1 MLGRNWTYQRRLCQ
15 RVTCAALLVCLLT
28 VTGSA
33 ESRDFAE
40 RISPRLR
47 QITTGS
53 QTMIPVVAFMESSPI
68 RYHKSVSPLLKVARS
83 RSGHAQ
89 LLSQLSK
96 SSSTADFCEFLN
108 ELVRTNEVKD
118 VRSFW
123 IADVVAFSVLPE
135 AIPEIAAFPGLHY
148 LVEDQPLEL
157 VAPVSMLASE
167 SGYAGSSNSMTVTGV
182 RDLWQ
187 RGYTGRGRL
196 VCSFDTG
203 VEGDH
208 PALAASWL
216 GNNGGTSAQS
226 WFDPFGT
233 TSPVDTRGHG
243 THTMGIMLG
252 RDGADTIGV
261 AFNADWISASVIDR
275 GQSLS
280 KTISDIIGAFQWA
293 ADPDGNPNTVDDVPD
308 VVCNSWGIPKGL
320 LAPCDETFWQAID
333 NLEALGVVCV
343 FACGNEGPNPQ
354 TIRTPADRASTPLN
368 AFSIGAVDQNQIDLP
383 IAEFSSRGPANCD
396 EDQIKPELVAPGV
409 SIRSSYKDGGYKV
422 MSGTSMAAP
431 FVAGCIALMR
441 EYNPDA
447 TVNEIKNALVMSARD
462 LGPVGEDNDYGY
474 GFIDVAE
481 AVEYLPTPQ
490 KPNLSIESIQIAG
503 GTSGIM
509 PPGNTTQ
516 LELVVRNRF
525 APVIDLTAIM
535 RPLNPY
541 ASVLLDTAFFGAAA
555 AGESLNNEGAPFLV
569 KLDHATPYG
578 IPIGFAIDFYT
589 PQHGFVNTSELTVFA
604 GESVA
609 ASQINLE
616 TSKLSYQVSNFGISR
631 SLYSFERSERVL
643 SLLSLII
650 ADESGTVYDG
660 LPGNLDFAAI
670 SNEDAGGEIT
680 SKYSTYDGRF
690 RIEQRTSVHDE
701 TGDDDFVVL
710 NYEISQPSGELAQN
724 LQLGLAADAD
734 FTAGES
740 LLLDGGDFIFKSS
753 VDGGYVGIRFLSSGT
768 VMGTEVSGL
777 QLKDGDL
784 TEFDKY
790 ELMLAGSGTITG
802 EIGDAAL
809 VADLGERSITPETPL
824 QFAAVLALGN
834 SRDSVIAALSRGE
847 RYNDQVTSVADNGT
861 NLPTSFRLEQNYPNP
876 FNSETII
883 EFTLP
888 RSGSYDFDIYNV
900 MGQRILH
907 KRVENA
913 TAGRQI
919 IGWNGADEAGR
930 PVATGVY
937 FYRITFSGNS
947 QTRKMVLLK

>member
-1 MLGRNWTYQRRLCQ
+1 M
-15 RVTCAALLVCLLT
+15 
-28 VTGSA
+28 
-33 ESRDFAE
+33 
-40 RISPRLR
+40 
-47 QITTGS
+47 
-53 QTMIPVVAFMESSPI
+53 PVVAFMESSPL
-68 RYHKSVSPLLKVARS
+68 RYHKSASPLLKKARS

-89 LLSQLSK
+89 LLSELSN
-96 SSSTADFCEFLN
+96 SSSTVDFREFLTD
-108 ELVRTNEVKD
+108 LVKTNEVKD
-118 VRSFW
+118 IKTFW
-123 IADVVAFSVLPE
+123 IADVVSFSVLPE

-157 VAPVSMLASE
+157 VEPVSMQASE
-167 SGYAGSSNSMTVTGV
+167 SGYVGSSNSMTLAGV

-208 PALAASWL
+208 PALATSWL

-233 TSPVDTRGHG
+233 TSPVDSRGHG
-243 THTMGIMLG
+243 THTMGIMVG
-252 RDGADTIGV
+252 RAGADTIGV

-320 LAPCDETFWQAID
+320 LAPCDETFWEAID
-333 NLEALGVVCV
+333 NLEALGVVCI
-343 FACGNEGPNPQ
+343 FACGNEGPNPE

-368 AFSIGAVDQNQIDLP
+368 AFSIGAVDQTQVDLP

-396 EDQIKPELVAPGV
+396 KDAIKPELVAPGV
-409 SIRSSYKDGGYKV
+409 TIRSSYKDGGYKV

-447 TVNEIKNALVMSARD
+447 TVDQIKNALVLSARD
-462 LGPVGEDNDYGY
+462 LGPLGEDNNYGY
-474 GFIDVAE
+474 GFIDVAK
-481 AVEYLPTPQ
+481 AIEYLPTPQ
-490 KPNLSIESIQIAG
+490 KPNIGVESIRIAG
-503 GTSGIM
+503 GGSGIM

-516 LELVVRNRF
+516 LELTVRNQF
-525 APVIDLTAIM
+525 APVIDLVG
-535 RPLNPY
+535 RLRSLNPY
-541 ASVLLDTAFFGAAA
+541 ASVLLDTAFFGAAMP
-555 AGESLNNEGAPFLV
+555 GESLDNDGAPLLV
-569 KLDHATPYG
+569 KLSHTTPYG
-578 IPIGFAIDFYT
+578 IPISFAIDFYT
-589 PQHGFVNTSELTVFA
+589 AQHGFVNTSEFTLFT
-604 GESVA
+604 GEPIA
-609 ASQINLE
+609 ASQTNLE

-643 SLLSLII
+643 SLLSLIV

-660 LPGNLDFAAI
+660 LPGNLDFVAL
-670 SNEDAGGEIT
+670 SNQNEDGEIT
-680 SKYSTYDGRF
+680 SEYNTYDSRF
-690 RIEQRTSVHDE
+690 LIKQRSAVHNED
-701 TGDDDFVVL
+701 GDNDFVL
-710 NYEISQPSGELAQN
+710 LQYEISEPTGAFAQN
-724 LQLGLAADAD
+724 LQLGFAVDAD
-734 FTAGES
+734 FSFGES
-740 LLLDGGDFIFKSS
+740 LLSNGSDFIFESA
-753 VDGGYVGIRFLSSGT
+753 DNAGYVGIRFVAAGT
-768 VMGTEVSGL
+768 VAGTEVPGS
-777 QLKDGDL
+777 QLKDGSL

-790 ELMLAGSGTITG
+790 ELMLAGGGTITG
-802 EIGDAAL
+802 ETGDAAL
-809 VADLGERSITPETPL
+809 IADLGLSSIAPEAPL
-824 QFAAVLALGN
+824 QFAVVLALGN
-834 SRDSVIAALSRGE
+834 SRDSVVAALSRGE
-847 RYNDQVTSVADNGT
+847 RFNDQVTSVTDQGT
-861 NLPTSFRLEQNYPNP
+861 HLPTSFSLEQNYPNP

-888 RSGSYDFDIYNV
+888 RSGSYDFEIYNV

-907 KRVENA
+907 HSVANA
-913 TAGRQI
+913 TAGQQI
-919 IGWNGADEAGR
+919 IGWNGSDDSDR